1 MKRKSSLLADSRG
14 LLNALSYIKEECPA
28 FNTEAIEYLF
38 NKQGCISSDPSVFSI
53 AALAAQLFLESILQ
67 RSKKIQMS
75 TDGDDNIA
83 DSDISISEESLI
95 SAVRIENVPNTSVST
110 YSTILA
116 TSKENLHSYEVSKK
130 RHSFD

>member
-1 MKRKSSLLADSRG
+1 MKKKSLLLADSRG

-28 FNTEAIEYLF
+28 FNTEAVEFLL
-38 NKQGCISSDPSVFSI
+38 NKQGCISSDPNVFSI

-75 TDGDDNIA
+75 ADEDDKIA
-83 DSDISISEESLI
+83 DSDVLISEESFI
-95 SAVRIENVPNTSVST
+95 SAVKIEDVPNISVST

-116 TSKENLHSYEVSKK
+116 TSKRNLHSYEVSKK
-130 RHSFD
+130 RHTSD